1 MDEYLGPVKT
11 RSDKLFL
18 KLVKKISKPEYTM
31 HFMEDRH
38 GRKAMFYNYKG
49 VEIKK
54 DDCVLLKATIAEHRR
69 QKFGAGETL
78 TYLNRVTVRQNRGS
92 KENPKTVF
100 GEEAIERGSS
110 NKTWQETLAEEDLK
124 NPWQKKLM

>member
-54 DDCVLLKATIAEHRR
+54 DDCVLLKATIAEHRK
-69 QKFGAGETL
+69 QKFGAGEPL
-78 TYLNRVTVRQNRGS
+78 TYLNRVIVRQNMGS
-92 KENPKTVF
+92 KENPKIVF

-110 NKTWQETLAEEDLK
+110 KKTWQEQLTEEDLE
-124 NPWQKKLM
+124 